1 MSKLARRRDAYRRAV
16 LTVLA
21 TVGVAAG
28 AAPVATAAE
37 QASANGFADAAASSA
52 PVPTLTNDVGAVD
65 DGTEPQLV
73 AGLALIVAGM
83 AGVGLG
89 LAARRPRTPSRP
101 GYIGVAHTS

>member
-1 MSKLARRRDAYRRAV
+1 MSKLARRRNAYRRAV

-21 TVGVAAG
+21 TFGVAAG
-28 AAPVATAAE
+28 AAPVATAAD
-37 QASANGFADAAASSA
+37 QANGFADAAASSA

-73 AGLALIVAGM
+73 AGVALIVAGM

-89 LAARRPRTPSRP
+89 LAARRPRTTSRP
-101 GYIGVAHTS
+101 GYVGVAHTS